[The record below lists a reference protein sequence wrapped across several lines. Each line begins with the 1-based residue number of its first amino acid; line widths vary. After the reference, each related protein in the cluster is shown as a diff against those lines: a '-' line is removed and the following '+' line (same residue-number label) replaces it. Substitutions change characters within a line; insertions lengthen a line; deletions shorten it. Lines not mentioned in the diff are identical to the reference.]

1 MKNKMKQ
8 RNVIYVQMA
17 IVGMCALFVIKIYVL
32 LVQISAG
39 IIYAKILY
47 VLIAH
52 YFVIYV
58 KI

>member
-1 MKNKMKQ
+1 MKQ

-17 IVGMCALFVIKIYVL
+17 FVGICALFVIKIYAL